1 MPRKV
6 FQYTLCHH
14 LVSVSFSTCPLF
26 FEMTAEL
33 AYPVNE
39 GAVGGF
45 LTAVY
50 NFVGIVFLFLFFIP
64 ALTRGKYIWISSP
77 LAAIPATFFATEN
90 YNRSTADKELKYR
103 KYCAPY

>member
-1 MPRKV
+1 MY
-6 FQYTLCHH
+6 FFLEF
-14 LVSVSFSTCPLF
+14 LVSVSFSTCPVF

-50 NFVGIVFLFLFFIP
+50 NFVGIIFLFFIP
-64 ALTRGKYIWISSP
+64 ALTRGKYIWISST